1 MKKGGENTIKKLV
14 KKVKNKFKRRTNM
27 GTSVETISINGI
39 EYVKKSGIKAVE
51 YEGDIKI
58 VILQRGW
65 IMVGR
70 FERNGS
76 DCKLHNSYTIRKWG
90 TTKGLGEL
98 AEKGK
103 LNDTILDKNNGI
115 VEFDYL
121 TVVASLSC
129 SEEVWGKIL

>member
-1 MKKGGENTIKKLV
+1 MDTKL
-14 KKVKNKFKRRTNM
+14 
-27 GTSVETISINGI
+27 ETLSINGV
-39 EYVKKSGIKAVE
+39 EYVPKSGTKQE
-51 YEGDIKI
+51 EFKGDIKI

-90 TTKGLGEL
+90 TTKGLCEL

-103 LNDTILDKNNGI
+103 LNDTVLDKNNGV

-121 TVVASLSC
+121 TIVASIGC
-129 SEEVWGKIL
+129 SEEVWSKIL